1 MEREQLSWQE
11 RGQLWLRLIIR
22 LVLAAAAVV
31 LVAKLGPPLL
41 SLFAP
46 FVAALIVALILLLGG
61 GGDSAETSAPTASSN
76 DGRVKFLTDLGW
88 DVTTSPTDSSQVRI
102 PAASSD
108 VFERYN
114 ALQKSQG
121 YDLSEYA
128 GKKVMRYVYKI
139 NNYPGATEPVYA
151 TLLVYKN
158 QIIGGDVTDTAA
170 QGKIRGFKM
179 PEATTAPHGDRRHR
193 AGDDPVNM
201 GKLPRFL
208 SMVSHNSALD
218 KRPAL
223 CYCVTELNSIFRAGR
238 NSPPAVKPASRKA

>member
-1 MEREQLSWQE
+1 MMVMTAKVNFKKILL
-11 RGQLWLRLIIR
+11 G
-22 LVLAAAAVV
+22 LAA
-31 LVAKLGPPLL
+31 
-41 SLFAP
+41 
-46 FVAALIVALILLLGG
+46 VAALVLALILLLGG
-61 GGDSAETSAPTASSN
+61 GKAAETGAPALNSN

-88 DVTTSPTDSSQVRI
+88 DVTTSPADSSQVRI

-121 YDLSEYA
+121 YDLGQYA

-170 QGKIRGFKM
+170 QGKIRGFRM
-179 PEATTAPHGDRRHR
+179 PEATTAPT
-193 AGDDPVNM
+193 APS
-201 GKLPRFL
+201 LP
-208 SMVSHNSALD
+208 
-218 KRPAL
+218 
-223 CYCVTELNSIFRAGR
+223 TETAATV
-238 NSPPAVKPASRKA
+238 PETTQ